1 MKILPKL
8 NENTIQFNNWIYPDN
23 SDLELEYR
31 IEYIGHEA
39 DPFDTFSTSDEFVDA
54 VHNSKSYKITQQ
66 TDNRIDYR
74 SHTID
79 QDDLLDMIGTY
90 RSYPEFRNEDTV
102 QAIYDGFRNNSPMK
116 MPILMRFPNGKVRI
130 LGGNTRAD
138 VAMQLLGYYQAIVL
152 EIPEQ
157 KCTCEY
163 LTSSEYDFGR
173 GKCKYCNSQKNEN
186 INKIIPIIKEDENY
200 TYLKKDVGN
209 YRDMID
215 SDITTTE
222 PVEDTL
228 AGTKSPTSDE
238 IGNIRTRNNYWWS
251 RTTGSRNMNCSTIIL
266 KKDLREH
273 YSKLI

>member
-8 NENTIQFNNWIYPDN
+8 NENTIQFNNWVYPNN

-39 DPFDTFSTSDEFVDA
+39 DPFDTFSTSDEFIDA
-54 VHNSKSYKITQQ
+54 IDNSRSYKITQQ

-79 QDDLLDMIGTY
+79 QDDLLDMIRTY
-90 RSYPEFRNEDTV
+90 NSYPEFRNEDTV

-116 MPILMRFPNGKVRI
+116 MPILLQFPNGKVRI
-130 LGGNTRAD
+130 LSGNSRAD
-138 VAMQLLGYYQAIVL
+138 VAMQLLGYYQAIL
-152 EIPEQ
+152 LKIPKPEQ
-157 KCTCEY
+157 
-163 LTSSEYDFGR
+163 
-173 GKCKYCNSQKNEN
+173 NEN
-186 INKIIPIIKEDENY
+186 ITKIIPIIKEDGDY
-200 TYLKKDVGN
+200 TDIKKDTGN
-209 YRDMID
+209 YRDIID

-251 RTTGSRNMNCSTIIL
+251 RTTGSRNMNCSTIVL

-273 YSKLI
+273 YSY